1 MKILKEVNV
10 NSWSCIKT
18 CFHCLSE
25 LEIDA
30 NDIELNSLY
39 YELYFTC
46 PICKERNALENSEIP
61 YSLRVRSH
69 LK

>member
-1 MKILKEVNV
+1 MFL
-10 NSWSCIKT
+10 
-18 CFHCLSE
+18 CLDGAYHA

-46 PICKERNALENSEIP
+46 PICKEKND
-61 YSLRVRSH
+61 LRKFRDSI
-69 LK
+69 